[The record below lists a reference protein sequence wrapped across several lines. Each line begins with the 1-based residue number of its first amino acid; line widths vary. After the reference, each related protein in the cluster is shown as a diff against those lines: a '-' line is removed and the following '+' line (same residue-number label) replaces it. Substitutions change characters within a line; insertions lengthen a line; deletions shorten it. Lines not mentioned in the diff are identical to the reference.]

1 MNFRRCAVVST
12 FTTDEEFILK
22 AKDKTIH
29 FRKPTV
35 NDGKEMFR
43 IVRESKVLD
52 VNSEYSYLM
61 WAEYFQESSILA
73 IDKDEVVGFITG
85 LIPPDQNDTL
95 FIWQVAVDGRYKGHG
110 LATHLIEQLFKRVK
124 SNKSIDYIEA
134 TVTPSNIPS
143 RRLFEGVANKNKT
156 KCIVS
161 ECFTEDQFS
170 EQGHEAEFKFRIG
183 PIFN

>member
-1 MNFRRCAVVST
+1 MCVVTIST
-12 FTTDEEFILK
+12 RDESLIVQSKETTIR
-22 AKDKTIH
+22 
-29 FRKPTV
+29 FRKPNA

-73 IDKDEVVGFITG
+73 VDGEKIVGFITG
-85 LIPPDQNDTL
+85 FIPPNQQDTL
-95 FIWQVAVDGRYKGHG
+95 FIWQVAVDEQYKGQG
-110 LATHLIEQLFKRVK
+110 LATHLIEQLFERVGK
-124 SNKSIDYIEA
+124 QMKIEYIEA

-143 RRLFEGVANKNKT
+143 RRLFEGVAHKNKT

-161 ECFTEDQFS
+161 ECFTEEQFS
-170 EQGHEAEFKFRIG
+170 EAGHEAEFKFRIG
-183 PIFN
+183 PIFR